1 MSSSISSAELIY
13 QVGRAQEQYANQ
25 QLSQFGLNMD
35 HAHILLYVSRNPGT
49 IQKDIA
55 NFFDFQPASLAN
67 MIKSL
72 EKQDYII
79 RRKNLENKRFKQL
92 YLLPDGQKYVD
103 AVNDVFTKLDG
114 FFTQL
119 SPDAYQYLTQQ
130 LEDLHKQL

>member
-13 QVGRAQEQYANQ
+13 KVGRAQEQYANQ

-35 HAHILLYVSRNPGT
+35 HAHILLYVSKNPGT

-55 NFFDFQPASLAN
+55 DSFDFQPASLAN

-79 RRKNLENKRFKQL
+79 RRKSLENKRFKQL

-103 AVNDVFTKLDG
+103 AVNNVFSQLDEL
-114 FFTQL
+114 FTQL
-119 SPDAYQYLTQQ
+119 SPDTYQYLAQQ
-130 LEDLHKQL
+130 LKALKS